1 MHGRNK
7 KSIEDTYEYFDVA
20 DSVWWESFFMEQ
32 SDIISN
38 STNGDIYL
46 KSPFTWPRVT
56 NENEETNVEP
66 QGVEFSQVE
75 EREMYIGSRRS
86 SAKRREMEDLY
97 KGSVQDIKEGCMIAV
112 LATDD
117 ACDYPF

>member
-38 STNGDIYL
+38 STNRDIYL
-46 KSPFTWPRVT
+46 KSPFTWPQRVL
-56 NENEETNVEP
+56 NET
-66 QGVEFSQVE
+66 
-75 EREMYIGSRRS
+75 
-86 SAKRREMEDLY
+86 K
-97 KGSVQDIKEGCMIAV
+97 
-112 LATDD
+112 
-117 ACDYPF
+117 